1 MVPRAGIF
9 PSELT
14 ALRSAG
20 VLIGVA
26 IALYAIL
33 RRRSLRNVDVLIL
46 LVAGLGLVLVAG
58 TEITD
63 KLLSAISFETVSYT
77 HLTLPTIC
85 SV

>member
-14 ALRSAG
+14 ALRGAG
-20 VLIGVA
+20 LLIGVA
-26 IALYAIL
+26 IILYAIL

-46 LVAGLGLVLVAG
+46 LVAGLGLILVSG

-63 KLLSAISFETVSYT
+63 KLL
-77 HLTLPTIC
+77 
-85 SV
+85 